1 MHETKRVDFSK
12 TGTPKSAKAVE
23 CYKIDNQIERF
34 KKLIGRTQKYLTTKS
49 YMARGHL
56 TPDADFIF
64 TTGQFATFFLANV
77 VPQFQSI
84 NNGNWKSVESK
95 TRNLAA
101 QEQSNLEI
109 YTGAYGRLT
118 LLDDRGEYAP
128 IYLSEANQIEA
139 PEYIFKIAY
148 NPEKHAAIVFITSNN
163 PFIERKKF
171 REFCPNVCD
180 KANIKF
186 DKQTARAGFT
196 FCCSYEEFSR
206 VVHFNIP
213 LNVDKLLSMNS

>member
-1 MHETKRVDFSK
+1 MHESKRVDFSK
-12 TGTPKSAKAVE
+12 TGTPRSAKPVE
-23 CYKIDNQIERF
+23 CYKIENQIERF
-34 KKLIGRTQKYLTTKS
+34 NKLIGKTQTYLTTKS

-56 TPDADFIF
+56 TPDADFVF

-84 NNGNWKSVESK
+84 NNGNWKSVEAK

-101 QEQSNLEI
+101 QEKTNLEI
-109 YTGAYGRLT
+109 YTGAFGRLS
-118 LLDDRGEYAP
+118 LLNDKGEYVP
-128 IYLSEANQIEA
+128 VYLSEANQIEA
-139 PEYIFKIAY
+139 PEYIFKVVY
-148 NPEKHAAIVFITSNN
+148 NPDKRAAIVFIASNN

-171 REFCPNVCD
+171 KEFCPNVCD

-196 FCCSYEEFSR
+196 FCCTYEDFLR
-206 VVHFNIP
+206 VVQFNTP
-213 LNVDKLLSMNS
+213 LNVNTLLSLHS